1 MPGRRAGG
9 IHQVIDRLLA
19 KAAELRAADDL
30 EGAARLYSLAAIE
43 APDDPEP
50 HHHLGGIQVRQGR
63 LDLAEAAYRRA
74 LERAPQADATARV
87 LGVLLLSQGRYEE
100 GFAYY
105 EARHALP
112 EMAKPALPFSE
123 WRGEAVVGK
132 KVLIWPEQGLGD
144 QIQFARFAPLLKA
157 QGADVTLLCS
167 KPLARLF
174 SERLGVSVQAAEGDV
189 TFPDPDFWVMACS
202 LAARFGASVDEIPS
216 QPYLTSASDV
226 TKLAEAPKVRVGL
239 VTRGNPAHA
248 NDANRSL
255 PPSDAARL
263 RAMKATV
270 IPLDPAETGARDF
283 ADTAAMV
290 DQLDLVVC
298 VDTAVAHLAGAM
310 GKPCWV
316 LIPIVETDWRWL
328 RERSDSP
335 WYPSLRLYRQDRPG
349 DWSQAI
355 DRIEADLR
363 VFDRHS
369 G

>member
-1 MPGRRAGG
+1 MKRP
-9 IHQVIDRLLA
+9 IDPLLT
-19 KAAELRAADDL
+19 KAAELRAANDL
-30 EGAARLYSLAAIE
+30 EGAGRLYSLAATE

-50 HHHLGGIQVRQGR
+50 HHHLGGVLARLGR

-74 LERAPQADATARV
+74 LEHAPEAHGTARV
-87 LGVLLLSQGRYEE
+87 LGVLLLSQGRYDE

-112 EMAKPALPFSE
+112 ELAKPALPFPE
-123 WRGEAVVGK
+123 WRGEVVAGK

-157 QGADVTLLCS
+157 KGADVTLLCA
-167 KPLARLF
+167 KPLSRLF
-174 SERLGVSVQAAEGDV
+174 ADCLGVRVLAAEGGV
-189 TFPDPDFWVMACS
+189 EFPDPDFWVMACS
-202 LAARFGASVDEIPS
+202 LAARFGSSVDEIPS
-216 QPYLTSASDV
+216 RPYLRSA
-226 TKLAEAPKVRVGL
+226 TAAPKPAREPGIRVGL
-239 VTRGNPAHA
+239 ITRGNPAHA
-248 NDANRSL
+248 NDVNRSL

-263 RAMKATV
+263 RSMAATV
-270 IPLDPAETGARDF
+270 VGLDPTETGARDF
-283 ADTAAMV
+283 ADTAAIL
-290 DQLDLVVC
+290 DQLDLVVS

-316 LIPIVETDWRWL
+316 LIPSVETDWRWL

-335 WYPSLRLYRQDRPG
+335 WYPSMRLYRQDRPG

-363 VFDRHS
+363 LL
-369 G
+369 GGWGPG